1 MSSIYDDLK
10 SKMLQIIY
18 SGLLYVL
25 QEELN
30 ILPASH
36 IQLCTLTIHVCLW
49 EIPRNYFPLY
59 FSKERAYTSEG
70 YRMFAFQSIDVKR
83 DLIKHVLLMYTTVLS
98 LTAYKYAPNLE
109 SLLTQQYACIMCTLW
124 SDNTCVFTRF
134 HSVKNANTQLIW
146 SSVTALNYKTWMV
159 QTLKLN

>member
-36 IQLCTLTIHVCLW
+36 CSSLQIKPAIVSTVYI
-49 EIPRNYFPLY
+49 LY
-59 FSKERAYTSEG
+59 
-70 YRMFAFQSIDVKR
+70 
-83 DLIKHVLLMYTTVLS
+83 
-98 LTAYKYAPNLE
+98 
-109 SLLTQQYACIMCTLW
+109 
-124 SDNTCVFTRF
+124 
-134 HSVKNANTQLIW
+134 
-146 SSVTALNYKTWMV
+146 
-159 QTLKLN
+159 